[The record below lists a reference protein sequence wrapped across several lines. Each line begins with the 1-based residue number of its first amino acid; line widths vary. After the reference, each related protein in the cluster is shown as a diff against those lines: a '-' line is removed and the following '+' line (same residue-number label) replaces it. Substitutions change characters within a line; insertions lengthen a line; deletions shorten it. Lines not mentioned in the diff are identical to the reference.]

1 MYGLSIPRL
10 IPRLLGARSS
20 LCVQTGAYGS
30 PILTDAVAHM
40 ECKVKSRM
48 ETPDHWIVY
57 GEVMEGE
64 VKDEDTKTAAHHR
77 KVGNYY

>member
-1 MYGLSIPRL
+1 MACSVYPLPPEL
-10 IPRLLGARSS
+10 TRSS
-20 LCVQTGAYGS
+20 LLYAQTGAHGS
-30 PILTDAVAHM
+30 PVLTDAVAHM

-57 GEVMEGE
+57 GEVIEGE